1 MGRFITVLL
10 WIIVGFAIGY
20 SYREVKAEVNSRRFE
35 KKHRTAYQTD
45 PVMEDKSFAVLIVAN
60 EVSEKQLCTLSEQD
74 YDRYRLIYVGP
85 KGERVESFGKGHG
98 IDVKTFEGDRGL
110 ALYQALHQCK
120 SQEVVVLLGEGE
132 LLSHRGVLSD
142 LNEYFA
148 NTDLW
153 IATSQTIHL
162 PDYAL
167 EEREPSIHAF
177 YAGIAQRIPLQEFI
191 EEESEREFFAH
202 LEALADWHRFFI
214 PKPLVLSPKEHPLIG
229 EASLLEPLKENPW
242 HDSLADEEQIDLVLF
257 SFNRPMQLYALLESI
272 HNHVSGLHRLFVI
285 YKSGNDHYEQGYQKV
300 KEAFPEA
307 IFFKQSIDHIADDFS
322 HLVKKVVLDP
332 DYAASRFIV
341 FGMDDNVFKE
351 GVDLEEGALA
361 LKKTGAFGL
370 YYRLGN
376 NLKDHPVEKRV
387 YLGNNLFAWQF
398 LFVEGEWAKPH
409 RLAMTLF
416 PKETLQASMACM
428 EFQSPNILEELWEDH
443 SDLSAV
449 GLYYD
454 RSKVVEM
461 PMNIAI
467 ESEWLEEK
475 AGPLSKK
482 ELLTL
487 FEQGLKMDLSSIER
501 VENHEIEISHEPRFI
516 TR

>member
-20 SYREVKAEVNSRRFE
+20 SYREVKAEIDSRRFE
-35 KKHRTAYQTD
+35 RKHRTAYQTD
-45 PVMEDKSFAVLIVAN
+45 PVMEDKPFVVMIMAN
-60 EVSEKQLCTLSEQD
+60 EVSEKQLCTLAEQD
-74 YDRYRLIYVGP
+74 YEQYRLFYVGRSR
-85 KGERVESFGKGHG
+85 EVVETFGKTHG
-98 IDVKTFEGDRGL
+98 IEVKMFEEEKGL

-132 LLSHRGVLSD
+132 LLSHHGVLSD

-153 IATSQTIHL
+153 LATSQTIHL
-162 PDYAL
+162 PDYVL
-167 EEREPSIHAF
+167 EKREPSIHAF

-191 EEESEREFFAH
+191 EGESEREFLAH
-202 LEALADWHRFFI
+202 LEALSDWHKFFI
-214 PKPLVLSPKEHPLIG
+214 PKPLVLSPKEHPLN
-229 EASLLEPLKENPW
+229 EETSSLGPLKENPW
-242 HDSLADEEQIDLVLF
+242 HDPLSDKEQVDLVLF
-257 SFNRPMQLYALLESI
+257 SFNRPMQLYASLESI
-272 HNHVSGLHRLFVI
+272 QNHVTGLHRLFVI

-307 IFFKQSIDHIADDFS
+307 IFLKQSMDHTSDDFS
-322 HLVKKVVLDP
+322 HLVKKIVLDP
-332 DYAASRFIV
+332 DYAASRFLV
-341 FGMDDNVFKE
+341 FGMDDNLIKD
-351 GVDLEEGALA
+351 GIDLEQGAAA
-361 LKKTGAFGL
+361 LKKTGAYGL

-376 NLKDHPVEKRV
+376 NLKNHPDERRIS
-387 YLGNNLFAWQF
+387 LGDGMFAWQF
-398 LFVEGEWAKPH
+398 LFMEGEWCKPH

-416 PKETLQASMACM
+416 PKENIQASMACM

-443 SDLSAV
+443 SDLSAI

-461 PMNIAI
+461 PMNIAL

-487 FEQGLKMDLSSIER
+487 FEQGLKMDLSSIEG
-501 VENHEIEISHEPRFI
+501 VENHEIEISADPRFI
-516 TR
+516 IR